1 MKLFSENNDTDDSS
15 GQRNERLSAAY
26 VRMSTDHQQYSNS
39 NQMDFIREDARRRGL
54 EIVKLFSDDGKS
66 GLDFEGRDALKA
78 MVAEVEA
85 GRANYSN
92 ILVYDVSRWGRFQDP
107 DESAHYEYICRKAG
121 VAVHYCAEPF
131 ENDGSPISSI
141 VKSVKRAMAG
151 EYSRELSKKV
161 FAGAC
166 RIIRMGYKQGGTA
179 IYGLRRV
186 VVDQDGR
193 RKGVLKRGEQKSLQT
208 DRVIFVPGPAE
219 EVKIAGWIFKAF
231 AGEGR
236 GETEIARL
244 LNEQGVVSDS
254 GKPWT
259 NAKIRYMLQ
268 NEKYIGNLVYA
279 RSSCKLRTK
288 QILNAPEQWIRK
300 EGAFDAIV
308 SRELFFRAQS
318 IYQARRRRL
327 TDAEMLQYLR
337 SFLDQHGHLSCV
349 LLNRAKAHP
358 MASVFK
364 HRFGGLVNAYRLIG
378 FVPRIDYSHLE
389 INRRLLCLTRELVA
403 NLISRLGEVGVS
415 VGWRRRSR
423 LVVVNQ
429 EVRVRVTLIRHSL
442 TDFGTSRWVVRC
454 GARSNPDLIL
464 AARMDRNNERILD
477 YYLFPS
483 LDPAWRKMRLAEHN
497 GVYLDSFR
505 FQTLDAL
512 LDLALRT
519 RLSHAL

>member
-1 MKLFSENNDTDDSS
+1 MKLFSENDNAGNSS
-15 GQRNERLSAAY
+15 GQGSECLSAAY
-26 VRMSTDHQQYSNS
+26 VRMSTDHQQYSTD
-39 NQMDFIREDARRRGL
+39 NQMDVIREDARRRGL
-54 EIVKLFSDDGKS
+54 EIVKLFSDEGKS
-66 GLDFEGRDALKA
+66 GLNFEGRDALKA

-85 GRANYSN
+85 GQATYSN

-131 ENDGSPISSI
+131 ENDGSPISAI

-161 FAGAC
+161 FVGAC

-193 RKGVLKRGEQKSLQT
+193 RKYFLKMGERKSLQT

-219 EVKIAGWIFKAF
+219 EVKIVGWIFEAF

-244 LNEQGVVSDS
+244 LNEQGVVSDL
-254 GKPWT
+254 GMPWT
-259 NAKIRYMLQ
+259 DDKIRRMLQ

-279 RSSCKLRTK
+279 RYSCKLRTK
-288 QILNAPEQWIRK
+288 QIPNAPHQWIRK
-300 EGAFDAIV
+300 EGAFDCIV
-308 SRELFFRAQS
+308 PRELFFRAQS
-318 IYQARRRRL
+318 IYRARRQRL

-337 SFLDQHGHLSCV
+337 SFLDQHGHLSCA
-349 LLNRAKAHP
+349 LLNRTKAHP
-358 MASVFK
+358 TAAAFK
-364 HRFGGLVNAYRLIG
+364 HRFGSLVNAYRLIG
-378 FVPRIDYSHLE
+378 FDPRIDYSHLE
-389 INRRLLCLTRELVA
+389 IDRRLLCLTRELVA
-403 NLISRLGEVGVS
+403 NLISRLGEVGAS

-423 LVVVNQ
+423 LMVVNQ
-429 EVRVRVTLIRHSL
+429 EVRVRVALIRHSP
-442 TDFGTSRWVVRC
+442 TDFGASRWVIRC
-454 GARSNPDLIL
+454 GSRSNSDLIL
-464 AARMDRNNERILD
+464 AARMDRKNEKILD

-512 LDLALRT
+512 LGLTLRT
-519 RLSHAL
+519 KLSHAL